1 MTDPGRTPGDRA
13 SGLPGTE
20 RTAGSSTG
28 PGAGIPRGDADVRAG
43 KLPKPPRKPSLVEL
57 VSGLP
62 GQVTDLVHHEIELV
76 KAEMIGKLKALGIG
90 GGLILGAVGIL
101 LFMLGVLLTAAVLGL
116 SETGLP
122 GWASAL
128 IVAGVLLIAAAIVA
142 LIGWRKLKGGLPP
155 VPTEAIDSLQR
166 DLRVVKGIG
175 RPDQRA

>member
-1 MTDPGRTPGDRA
+1 MTDPG
-13 SGLPGTE
+13 
-20 RTAGSSTG
+20 
-28 PGAGIPRGDADVRAG
+28 IPRSDADVRAG

-90 GGLILGAVGIL
+90 GGLLLGAVGIL

-128 IVAGVLLIAAAIVA
+128 IIAGVLLIAAALVA
-142 LIGWRKLKGGLPP
+142 LIGWRKLKGGIPP
-155 VPTEAIDSLQR
+155 IPTEAIDSLQR